1 MLAVAPDAASVA
13 AGRKLS
19 GPASWSGTG
28 ASATPHVLWGLCAGS
43 GKNPY
48 QTVVDLAAPAYKCS
62 CPSRK
67 FPCKHALG
75 LLLLWSG
82 GGVPE
87 QDAPSDFAADWLA
100 AREKRAA
107 RPATEES
114 GGAPADPAAAAR
126 RAAQRADHVAGGVAE
141 LDLWLRDLARTG
153 LAGADRAGYSLTE
166 PVAARLVDAQA
177 PGLASAVRQL
187 STVAASGDGWPGRLL
202 EELALLRLL
211 VAAHGRVDA
220 LPTDLVTTVRT
231 RVGYPVRTDDVLAV
245 PPVRD
250 RWDVLSLH
258 DATEGRLT
266 VRRVHLRGVASRRSV
281 LVLSFAAG
289 QQALDASLVPGTSID
304 ADIHLYPGAVTL
316 RGIVGTRHGE
326 PAPLGGAPGENLA
339 DVVVRWS
346 AAVAADPWTTEIPV
360 VLDDVTVL
368 PSADGTTTGWAVV
381 DPTGST
387 LPLCEHDSL
396 WVLLAVAGGH
406 PLTVV
411 GDLQHDVLRARSVR
425 TPEGLV
431 SL

>member
-28 ASATPHVLWGLCAGS
+28 SSATPHALWGLCAGS

-82 GGVPE
+82 GNVPD
-87 QDAPSDFAADWLA
+87 QAAPSDFAADWLG

-107 RPATEES
+107 RPAAERTGS
-114 GGAPADPAAAAR
+114 GPADPAAAQRRVAR
-126 RAAQRADHVAGGVAE
+126 RAEQVTTGVGD
-141 LDLWLRDLARTG
+141 LDLWLRDQVRTG
-153 LAGADRAGYSLTE
+153 LAGTDRAGYALTE

-177 PGLASAVRQL
+177 PGLATAVRHL

-202 EELALLRLL
+202 EEIALIHLL
-211 VAAHGRVDA
+211 VAAHQRLDV
-220 LPTDLVTTVRT
+220 LPADLAATVRA
-231 RVGYPVRTDDVLAV
+231 RVGYPVRSEDVLAS
-245 PPVRD
+245 PPIRD
-250 RWDVLSLH
+250 RWDVLALH
-258 DATEGRLT
+258 DAAEGRLT
-266 VRRVHLRGVASRRSV
+266 VRRVHLRGAASGRSV

-304 ADIHLYPGAVTL
+304 ADVHLHPGAHAV
-316 RGIVGTRHGE
+316 RGVVGTRHGE
-326 PAPLGGAPGENLA
+326 PSPLGGAAGESIDDA
-339 DVVVRWS
+339 VVRWS
-346 AAVAADPWTTEIPV
+346 GAVAADPWTTEILV
-360 VLDDVTVL
+360 VLDHVTVL
-368 PSADGTTTGWAVV
+368 PSGDGTTTGWFVV
-381 DPTGST
+381 DPSGST
-387 LPLCEHDSL
+387 LPLREQDTL

-406 PLTVV
+406 PVTVV
-411 GDLQHDVLRARSVR
+411 GDLAHDVLWARSVR
-425 TPEGLV
+425 TADGLV
-431 SL
+431 TL